1 MAIWI
6 KSSERLPVPHQQ
18 ILATI
23 EQHGQLK
30 VIPCWLTEDDQ
41 IILDQHPDT
50 TSYSFSIVKAWQ
62 PFPEPYQEYQEY
74 EESKTLEESKVV

>member
-18 ILATI
+18 IFATI

-30 VIPCWLTEDDQ
+30 VIPCWLAEDDQ

-62 PFPEPYQEYQEY
+62 SFPEPYQEEY
-74 EESKTLEESKVV
+74 EKSKIPEESKVV